1 MFRNRRQV
9 AAAVKQLMLNVSEFG
24 FHITAI
30 LTIIKLRKRK
40 PDKAVQLINRPV
52 AFNPQI
58 VFIRSAA
65 DQACLS
71 FIAGFVY
78 SFIVVFL
85 LLPPLLH
92 MPRLLF

>member
-1 MFRNRRQV
+1 MFSDRRQV

-52 AFNPQI
+52 AFNPQT

-65 DQACLS
+65 DQAVCPLS
-71 FIAGFVY
+71 PVFVY

-92 MPRLLF
+92 MPRFLF